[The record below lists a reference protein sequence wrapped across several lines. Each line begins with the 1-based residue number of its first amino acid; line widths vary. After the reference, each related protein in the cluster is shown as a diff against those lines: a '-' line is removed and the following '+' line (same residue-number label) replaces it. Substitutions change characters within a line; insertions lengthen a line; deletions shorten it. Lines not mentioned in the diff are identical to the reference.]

1 MRAEPYLGR
10 GTTVIL
16 GRVGK
21 RDVPEPPRAAGWYP
35 DPWSATGEGE
45 RYFDG
50 KKWGTNEK
58 PFGRHTTAGIE
69 PSRRAARSVA
79 GRARNLAPFLAFV
92 VLVAAVWG
100 IPKLRGSHH
109 GNAALPE
116 LSRPPTT
123 VAPDTPPPSGE
134 EAAQPLGAPAAVP
147 PGPGKFEVAID
158 QPGDS
163 AVPVAW
169 DPCRP
174 VHYVV
179 NTAGAPPDGA
189 TLIQAAVARVQ
200 KATGLHFVNDGPTT
214 EKTSKDRKPYQ
225 PARYDSTRWAPVLIG
240 WSDET
245 ATPSLAGY
253 IAGLGSPQAVY
264 ASRDRLVYVTGQVT
278 LDRQQLAPAR
288 APDRGVVKAI
298 ILHELGHLVGLN
310 HTADRRQVMYSEAQF
325 NVRDYGPGDLRGL
338 ARLGTQACFPGV

>member
-1 MRAEPYLGR
+1 
-10 GTTVIL
+10 
-16 GRVGK
+16 
-21 RDVPEPPRAAGWYP
+21 
-35 DPWSATGEGE
+35 
-45 RYFDG
+45 
-50 KKWGTNEK
+50 
-58 PFGRHTTAGIE
+58 
-69 PSRRAARSVA
+69 VA

-298 ILHELGHLVGLN
+298 ILHELGHLIGLN